1 MDVISLLTNIQYKI
15 IWNIVFQ
22 NLRKGRGRE
31 LTNAECLPCARH
43 CARRCDIHCRVY
55 CEYEMR

>member
-1 MDVISLLTNIQYKI
+1 MVVYAFELIYSISI

-31 LTNAECLPCARH
+31 LTFAENLPCARH
-43 CARRCDIHCRVY
+43 CARHFDIHYRVY
-55 CEYEMR
+55 CEY